1 MSGPLQ
7 GGFFMTEAPKVI
19 DLDREAIK
27 EGLREGSFVLIDVR
41 EPHEFAAGH
50 IPGAVSH
57 PLSSFDPSVLPD
69 GKRIV
74 FSCAAG
80 VRSVRAIEIAQAA
93 GQDIREHY
101 KGGFK
106 DWAAAGEPVE

>member
-1 MSGPLQ
+1 MSD
-7 GGFFMTEAPKVI
+7 APRII
-19 DLDREAIK
+19 DLDRETIK
-27 EGLREGSFVLIDVR
+27 QGLRDGSLVVVDVR

-57 PLSSFDPSVLPD
+57 PLSTFDPAALPE

-80 VRSVRAIEIAQAA
+80 VRSVRALEFTQAA
-93 GQDIREHY
+93 GRDIREHY

-106 DWAAAGEPVE
+106 DWIASGEPVE

>member
-1 MSGPLQ
+1 MKVTDLTLDEVKQ
-7 GGFFMTEAPKVI
+7 GLE
-19 DLDREAIK
+19 D
-27 EGLREGSFVLIDVR
+27 GSMLLVDVR

-50 IPGAVSH
+50 IPDSVSH
-57 PLSSFDPSVLPD
+57 PLSGFDPAALPSVD

-80 VRSVRAIEIAQAA
+80 MRSIRAIELAQSA
-93 GQDIREHY
+93 GLDLCEHY

-106 DWAAAGEPVE
+106 EWIMAGEPVD

>member
-1 MSGPLQ
+1 MQGSGP
-7 GGFFMTEAPKVI
+7 VVV
-19 DLDREAIK
+19 DLDRETVK
-27 EGLREGSFVLIDVR
+27 RGMQDGSILLVDVR

-50 IPGAVSH
+50 IPGSVSM
-57 PLSSFDPSVLPD
+57 PLSAFDPQAIPQEPGRRV
-69 GKRIV
+69 V

-80 VRSVRAIEIAQAA
+80 VRSARAIEFAQAF

-106 DWAAAGEPVE
+106 DWAMAGEEIA

>member
-1 MSGPLQ
+1 MS
-7 GGFFMTEAPKVI
+7 EAPQVI
-19 DLDREAIK
+19 NLDREAIK
-27 EGLREGSFVLIDVR
+27 QGLQEGSFVLVDVR

-57 PLSSFDPSVLPD
+57 PLSVFDPATLPA

-80 VRSVRAIEIAQAA
+80 VRSVRAIEFAQAA
-93 GQDIREHY
+93 GRDIREHY
-101 KGGFK
+101 QGGFK
-106 DWAAAGEPVE
+106 DWAMAGEPVE

>member
-1 MSGPLQ
+1 MVTNP
-7 GGFFMTEAPKVI
+7 PVI
-19 DLDREAIK
+19 DLNREDIK
-27 EGLREGSFVLIDVR
+27 AGLADGSILVVDVR

-57 PLSSFDPSVLPD
+57 PLSTFNPASLPD

-80 VRSVRAIEIAQAA
+80 VRSVRALEFAQGA
-93 GQDIREHY
+93 GKDIREHY

>member
-1 MSGPLQ
+1 
-7 GGFFMTEAPKVI
+7 MTASMPRFV
-19 DLDREAIK
+19 DLDREDIK
-27 EGLREGSFVLIDVR
+27 NGLQDGSILLVDVR
-41 EPHEFAAGH
+41 EPHEYAAGH

-57 PLSSFDPSVLPD
+57 PLSSFDPASLPN
-69 GKRIV
+69 GKRVV

-80 VRSVRAIEIAQAA
+80 VRSARALEFAQAA
-93 GQDIREHY
+93 GLDIHEHY